1 MNAELKKNSHKDALR
16 QCEVVI
22 NLEEWVIAD
31 DSLPPK
37 TEAQHVLSDLQ
48 SCSLLSS
55 LFFQTLTLF
64 TEHLKSSDGSQG

>member
-48 SCSLLSS
+48 SASPFFLLPA
-55 LFFQTLTLF
+55 
-64 TEHLKSSDGSQG
+64 